1 MEAIDRSGIQKK
13 MDQYA
18 KELTLLI
25 EETQKSIMS
34 EFSRE
39 NKSCLKQVKTF
50 MKVLDDRKVYQENLN
65 SLKQKKEFVEK
76 IHFLSKDFLSVWN
89 DIIKE

>member
-1 MEAIDRSGIQKK
+1 
-13 MDQYA
+13 
-18 KELTLLI
+18 
-25 EETQKSIMS
+25 
-34 EFSRE
+34 
-39 NKSCLKQVKTF
+39 